1 MSYFHNQILGVDNG
15 TALTLLPFA
24 VRLDEGQS
32 EPLTL
37 RLEAGRVVGGLRPI
51 GLNRRAVLRWLERH
65 EIPWLAGASEVD
77 GERLSAPLLQLATLV
92 ICADLRVR
100 DIAALYAQ
108 AAGAS
113 LCLAQSLA
121 EVSAAI
127 EQAESHES
135 VSLFLLNERLE
146 EPLCQAVV
154 EANRRRRAAGKV
166 TLSYGFLS
174 AFTPEQLAWLVVKSW
189 VLFLRP
195 HAARV
200 GFAQWDFSRVDATAR
215 FRSAR
220 TGATH
225 VQRNDAP
232 WLDDEITMLGLRAHG
247 APFDVSMGRVVLCGK
262 LDPPLPAERTLRAPS
277 CFHDNVCFRMKAK
290 EDAPTEV
297 LRAVDASPLVWCL
310 DSCASLPLTGNAF
323 GNGTSYAFG
332 LVAGA
337 AVGVIGP
344 FLDVMTQG
352 AMNRHCEALLA
363 TGASLGRA
371 VTAACSLEESDG
383 FDKFLLIG
391 SPDLRF
397 LPVNRL
403 EPQQEGKKWRYRL
416 CGQRQYAW
424 RLAIPPDLRP
434 PVYVV
439 GNDGGVHWERARCH
453 WFEDGANR
461 DLVVT
466 LHEPADVD
474 GWLLLGSEGN
484 SNQQLYQEAT
494 RLLDNLKVLTLCPFV
509 DPKSAAIERCRAL
522 TRLLRRVVRAPDRLQ
537 CRLDATVLMV
547 NLQLALN
554 ALHREV
560 ADAFLA
566 QVAAH
571 DVNLDRIPGQG
582 FELEPT
588 ERTNQSCP
596 TCGVALYVTQAV
608 WRRKRSYVRRWS
620 QCVNC
625 SGLAMVL
632 KGSPLA
638 VRPPVATTCPDEASL
653 SITMEISNTADVPVQ
668 AMVAGLARQG
678 SPNDAAGP
686 VDVITPPGST
696 TSLRFN
702 TPLDPRLPG
711 VISYR
716 LLVLCDAGV
725 ELFALKHVV
734 EPATATAFSRIG
746 LSGQ

>member
-1 MSYFHNQILGVDNG
+1 MSHFHNQMFGVDNG
-15 TALTLLPFA
+15 VAPTLSPFTI
-24 VRLDEGQS
+24 RLDEGQS

-37 RLEAGRVVGGLRPI
+37 RLEAGRVVAGLRAI
-51 GLNRRAVLRWLERH
+51 GLNRRTALRWLERH
-65 EIPWLAGASEVD
+65 EISCIAGTSQAD
-77 GERLSAPLLQLATLV
+77 GERLPAPLLQLTTIV
-92 ICADLRVR
+92 ICADSRVR
-100 DIAALYAQ
+100 DIATLYAQ
-108 AAGAS
+108 ATGTPF
-113 LCLAQSLA
+113 CLAQSPA

-127 EQAESHES
+127 EQAEFHES
-135 VSLFLLNERLE
+135 VSIFLLNERFE

-154 EANRRRRAAGKV
+154 EANRRRRAAGKAA
-166 TLSYGFLS
+166 LAYGFLT

-200 GFAQWDFSRVDATAR
+200 GFAQWDFSNAAATVR
-215 FRSAR
+215 FRSAL
-220 TGATH
+220 TGATY
-225 VQRNDAP
+225 VQRNEAP

-277 CFHDNVCFRMKAK
+277 CFHDDVCFRMKA
-290 EDAPTEV
+290 EENAPTEV
-297 LRAVDASPLVWCL
+297 LRAVNASPLVWCL

-332 LVAGA
+332 LVAGS

-352 AMNRHCEALLA
+352 TMNRHCEALLA
-363 TGASLGRA
+363 TGATLGQVA
-371 VTAACSLEESDG
+371 AAACSLEESHG

-397 LPVNRL
+397 LPVSRL
-403 EPQQEGKKWRYRL
+403 EPQREGEKWRYRL
-416 CGQRQYAW
+416 CGERQYAW

-439 GNDGGVHWERARCH
+439 GNDGGAHWERAQCH
-453 WFEDGANR
+453 WSEDGANR
-461 DLVVT
+461 DLVIT
-466 LHEPADVD
+466 LDEPAGVD
-474 GWLLLGSEGN
+474 GWLLLGSEGK
-484 SNQQLYQEAT
+484 SNKQLCREAT
-494 RLLDNLKVLTLCPFV
+494 QLQDNLKVLTLCPFAA
-509 DPKSAAIERCRAL
+509 PASATIERCL
-522 TRLLRRVVRAPDRLQ
+522 TLNRLLRRVVRATERVQ
-537 CRLDATVLMV
+537 SRLDATVLMG

-571 DVNLDRIPGQG
+571 DVNLDRIPCYG
-582 FELEPT
+582 FDLEPT
-588 ERTNQSCP
+588 ERTSQSCP
-596 TCGVALYVTQAV
+596 ICGVALYVTQTV

-625 SGLAMVL
+625 SGVAMVL
-632 KGSPLA
+632 KDSPLA
-638 VRPPVATTCPDEASL
+638 IRPPVALADPDGMSL
-653 SITMEISNTADVPVQ
+653 SIALEIGNTADLPVQ
-668 AMVAGLARQG
+668 AMVAGLARKG
-678 SPNDAAGP
+678 SPDDAAGP
-686 VDVITPPGST
+686 VNLFIPPGVT
-696 TSLRFN
+696 TSLRFS
-702 TPLDPRLPG
+702 TPLDPGRPG

-716 LLVLCDAGV
+716 LLLLCDAGV

-734 EPATATAFSRIG
+734 EPVAATVFAQTSLPG
-746 LSGQ
+746 